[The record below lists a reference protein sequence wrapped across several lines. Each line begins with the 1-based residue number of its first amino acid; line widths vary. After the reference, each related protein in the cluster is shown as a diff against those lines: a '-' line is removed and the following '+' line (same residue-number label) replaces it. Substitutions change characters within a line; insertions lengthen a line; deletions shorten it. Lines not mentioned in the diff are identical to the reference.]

1 LLSCLADLSRDL
13 QRTATAGEILGLLVR
28 HARAAWEAPEAIA
41 HWDPAGGP
49 SVVVGHP
56 GAAPDRH
63 DLLALARHRGPVLLG
78 DDLADEC
85 RRLGIPLRPDDPGGS
100 WLLVPLLADRRPAGG
115 LAIRGAPGAFSPA
128 DLVAAQAFAALATL
142 ALGRLRPDFAAEE
155 QAWQEALDANAP
167 ALCVIDGLERI
178 RRANRAFAT
187 LVGRDRDHV
196 IGQPWRLIMP
206 PTWIPDLDRV
216 IGAGDSSRSTDLEL
230 EGSVYGVTAAQCG
243 PAASDAR
250 QVAVLFAD
258 QTSRIRLQDQLVQA
272 EKMSAIGQLI
282 AGVAHDL
289 NNPLASVV
297 GFAEFLSERPDV
309 PAALR
314 EPVTIIREE
323 AERASGIVKNLLGF
337 VRKQERQ
344 LRPTAIPPLL
354 DATLALL
361 RNELL
366 ATHVEAVL
374 EGEPDL
380 PTPVVDPNQ
389 IQQVF
394 VNLIHNAIQ
403 AIAATGRPGTVT
415 VRARRW
421 RDGIALDIIDDG
433 PGMPVDLAAQVFEPF
448 FTTKP
453 EGQGTGLGLSIS
465 QGIVTEHGGRITVES
480 TEGLGS
486 TFTVYLPA
494 GEWHAPLTATGGPT
508 PPAAGL
514 RILVVDDEPHI
525 LHYMRATLESWGHTV
540 AGAADGAE
548 AKDRLAS
555 DRFDL
560 VVADLRMPRLGG
572 REFYEELH
580 RDQPALAARV
590 VFATGDTVR
599 GDTLAFLK
607 SVGRPY
613 LHKPFSLTE
622 LRALL
627 AGVSKAADA

>member
-1 LLSCLADLSRDL
+1 MLSCLADLSREL
-13 QRTATAGEILGLLVR
+13 QPAATAGEILELLVR
-28 HARAAWEAPEAIA
+28 HARAAWEAQECVV
-41 HWDPAGGP
+41 HWGPTGGAPLVRRHPDSVGDRAG
-49 SVVVGHP
+49 V
-56 GAAPDRH
+56 
-63 DLLALARHRGPVLLG
+63 LALASRRGPALLCEG
-78 DDLADEC
+78 LADEC
-85 RRLGIPLRPDDPGGS
+85 RRAGVAVPVDDHAGS
-100 WLLVPLLADRRPAGG
+100 WLLVPLLADSHPVGG
-115 LAIRGAPGAFSPA
+115 LAIRGAPGVFTPA
-128 DLVAAQAFAALATL
+128 DLVAAQAFAAVATL
-142 ALGRLRPDFAAEE
+142 ALGRLGPDLDTEG
-155 QAWQEALDANAP
+155 QAWQEALDVNAP
-167 ALCVIDGLERI
+167 ALCVIDESERI

-187 LVGRDRDHV
+187 LVGHHQGMV
-196 IGQPWRLIMP
+196 IGQPWRLVVP
-206 PTWIPDLDRV
+206 PAWIPELDR
-216 IGAGDSSRSTDLEL
+216 IISAGDPIGGADLERDNN
-230 EGSVYGVTAAQCG
+230 VYTVTAARCG
-243 PAASDAR
+243 SAAPGR
-250 QVAVLFAD
+250 VAVLFAD
-258 QTSRIRLQDQLVQA
+258 QTARSRLQDQLVQA

-309 PAALR
+309 PPALR

-344 LRPTAIPPLL
+344 LRPTAIQPLL

-366 ATHVEAVL
+366 ATRVEAVL
-374 EGEPDL
+374 ESEPDL

-403 AIAATGRPGTVT
+403 AIAATGRPGRVT
-415 VRARRW
+415 VRAPHW
-421 RDGIALDIIDDG
+421 RDGIALDVIDDG
-433 PGMPVDLAAQVFEPF
+433 PGMSEDLVARVFEPF

-453 EGQGTGLGLSIS
+453 EGQGTGLGLPIS

-480 TEGLGS
+480 AEGLGS

-494 GEWHAPLTATGGPT
+494 GEWHAPLTAAGGPG
-508 PPAAGL
+508 PATTGL

-540 AGAADGAE
+540 AGAADGTE
-548 AKDRLAS
+548 AKDRLVR

-572 REFYEELH
+572 REFYEELN

-627 AGVSKAADA
+627 AGVSKAPDG

>member
-1 LLSCLADLSRDL
+1 MLSCLADLSRDL
-13 QRTATAGEILGLLVR
+13 QPAATAGEILELLVR
-28 HARAAWEAPEAIA
+28 HAQGAWEARECIA
-41 HWDPAGGP
+41 QWDPPAGP
-49 SVVVGHP
+49 SLVVGQSD
-56 GAAPDRH
+56 AATDR
-63 DLLALARHRGPVLLG
+63 DGLLALARRRGPVLLS

-85 RRLGIPLRPDDPGGS
+85 RRLGIPVPPDHPPGS
-100 WLLVPLLADRRPAGG
+100 WLLVPLLADRRPVGG
-115 LAIRGAPGAFSPA
+115 LAIRGAPGTFTPA

-142 ALGRLRPDFAAEE
+142 ALGRLGAGFDTEE
-155 QAWQEALDANAP
+155 QTWQEALDANAP
-167 ALCVIDGLERI
+167 ALCVIDGPGRI
-178 RRANRAFAT
+178 RRANRAFTA
-187 LVGRDRDHV
+187 LVGHDRNQV
-196 IGQPWRLIMP
+196 IGQPWRLIVP
-206 PTWIPDLDRV
+206 EAWIPELDRV

-230 EGSVYGVTAAQCG
+230 DNNVYAVTAAPCG
-243 PAASDAR
+243 PAASGAR

-258 QTSRIRLQDQLVQA
+258 QTARIRLQDQLVQA

-309 PAALR
+309 PPALR

-374 EGEPDL
+374 ESEPDL
-380 PTPVVDPNQ
+380 PTAVVDPNQ

-421 RDGIALDIIDDG
+421 RDGIALDVIDDG

-494 GEWHAPLTATGGPT
+494 GEWHAPLTAAGGAS
-508 PPAAGL
+508 PPATGL

-548 AKDRLAS
+548 AKDRLGR

-572 REFYEELH
+572 REFYEELR
-580 RDQPALAARV
+580 RDQPSVAARV

-627 AGVSKAADA
+627 AGVSKAPDG